1 MSSKNPRRRP
11 NVESE
16 RIVDEGARVDVVSSH
31 PDPLRH
37 FTEASAILGLSEPI
51 DDRSLEVTGLR
62 RWVPK
67 LPRAK
72 RPNCSTKSVVIIL
85 CAMIGLSA
93 DTLRNGSETPNQSSK
108 AVSDRG

>member
-1 MSSKNPRRRP
+1 MACDRIPEEPGLVKVLPFAHRNVLIRRL
-11 NVESE
+11 
-16 RIVDEGARVDVVSSH
+16 
-31 PDPLRH
+31 LRDR
-37 FTEASAILGLSEPI
+37 LGS
-51 DDRSLEVTGLR
+51 DGLR

-85 CAMIGLSA
+85 CALIGLSA